1 MIYKTFSFWIWVVG
15 FSVLSVLLA
24 NVPLFNLLAF
34 EFCAVITIC
43 ISFVG
48 AHVAMTELQVM
59 KKHPDLLSGS
69 SPHIAFRCIY
79 RTLCSNAILL
89 IFPLIII
96 SINSL
101 RVKNCDFIE
110 GILLYLC
117 LPLLSCV
124 AITTVSVFFSILIS
138 KRWISFLVYTVLLM
152 LSCIPTLINLIFHP
166 PVFAFHPI
174 LGYFPGP
181 IYDSVIQF
189 NDAFIFSRTE
199 TLILAALF
207 TSITVI
213 TCEVSRE
220 TGFVPR
226 IRWENLNFI
235 RSNRSVFM
243 LCTVY
248 VLFVSFVC
256 VEIFSGKLGI
266 RPSRAEIERTLG
278 SYTETEHFEIYYS
291 KELQDEIELFVEDC
305 EFQYAQLSEY
315 LKSDISKKV
324 KAYLY
329 VSPELKKRLIG
340 AGNTYVEDP
349 FGYGFHIHA
358 QGFPHPVL
366 KHELAHV
373 FTADWSP
380 WKVSLNV
387 GIHEGIAVAA
397 DWNEGKLTVHQWAKA
412 MRQLNVAPP
421 LTSVMGLGFW
431 RHAGSRS
438 YLMAGSFVR
447 YLVDRYGI
455 AKFVEV
461 FPVGNF
467 PKVYMKDF
475 NELEHEWESFLTNE
489 VYLKNED
496 ITYAQRRLK
505 RGGIFEQVCAHEM
518 ASLRQKAW
526 QAYYRKDFITAI
538 STFEKMLSDEPKNH
552 LTLRGMMYSTFQAR
566 EFELAGTFAEQIL
579 TDEDSSYRAEA
590 ALLIGDIYWL
600 ENLDEEAHS
609 SYTLA
614 MSFAPRESIEIRLI
628 KRLEALSKA
637 FSTDSQKKLRSVLIS
652 NNPIKRTENATV
664 IALLQQVI
672 NKEPESWLA
681 YFLTG
686 EMLHKEGA
694 WDLSAQYLNKAI
706 ELHQE
711 SAEVR
716 IPPQMFLKTR
726 WLLGLNAFFLDEF
739 VTAINVFSG
748 IANDDSLTIGTKLS
762 AQYWV
767 QRCQWT
773 MRKHQE

>member
-1 MIYKTFSFWIWVVG
+1 
-15 FSVLSVLLA
+15 
-24 NVPLFNLLAF
+24 
-34 EFCAVITIC
+34 
-43 ISFVG
+43 
-48 AHVAMTELQVM
+48 MTELKVM
-59 KKHPDLLSGS
+59 KKQPDLLSGS
-69 SPHIAFRCIY
+69 SSHVAVRCIF
-79 RTLCSNAILL
+79 RALCSNVILL
-89 IFPLIII
+89 IVPLIII
-96 SINSL
+96 SMNSL

-124 AITTVSVFFSILIS
+124 AVTTAGVFFGILIS
-138 KRWISFLVYTVLLM
+138 KRWISFLVYAVLLM
-152 LSCIPTLINLIFHP
+152 LSCIPTLINIIFHP

-174 LGYFPGP
+174 FGYFPGP
-181 IYDSVIQF
+181 IYDAVIQF
-189 NDAFIFSRTE
+189 TNAFIFSRTE
-199 TLILAALF
+199 TFILAALF

-226 IRWENLNFI
+226 IRWENLNFVK
-235 RSNRSVFM
+235 SNRSVFT
-243 LCTVY
+243 LCIVY
-248 VLFVSFVC
+248 VLLISLVC
-256 VEIFSGKLGI
+256 VEVFSGKLGI
-266 RPSRAEIERTLG
+266 RPSRTEIEQALG
-278 SYTETEHFEIYYS
+278 GYTETEHFEIYYS

-315 LKSDISKKV
+315 LKCDISRKV

-329 VSPELKKRLIG
+329 VSPELKKQLIG

-387 GIHEGIAVAA
+387 GVHEGIAVAA

-455 AKFVEV
+455 AQFVEV

-489 VYLKNED
+489 VILKNED

-566 EFELAGTFAEQIL
+566 EFELAKSYAKQIL
-579 TDEDSSYRAEA
+579 TDEASSYRAEA

-600 ENLDEEAHS
+600 KNLVEEAQA
-609 SYTLA
+609 SYTRA
-614 MSFAPRESIEIRLI
+614 MSFAPRESIELRLI
-628 KRLEALSKA
+628 KRLEALSTA
-637 FSTDSQKKLRSVLIS
+637 FSKDSQKKLSRALIS
-652 NNPIKRTENATV
+652 NNPIQRTENATV

-672 NKEPESWLA
+672 LNEPNGWLA
-681 YFLTG
+681 YFLAG
-686 EMLHKEGA
+686 EMLHKEKA
-694 WDLSAQYLNKAI
+694 WELSSQYLNKVI

-711 SAEVR
+711 SREVR
-716 IPPQMFLKTR
+716 IPPQMFLNTH
-726 WLLGLNAFFLDEF
+726 WLLGLNAFQYDEF
-739 VTAINVFSG
+739 VTAIKIFSA
-748 IANDDSLTIGTKLS
+748 IANDDSLAIGTKLS

-773 MRKHQE
+773 MQKHQE